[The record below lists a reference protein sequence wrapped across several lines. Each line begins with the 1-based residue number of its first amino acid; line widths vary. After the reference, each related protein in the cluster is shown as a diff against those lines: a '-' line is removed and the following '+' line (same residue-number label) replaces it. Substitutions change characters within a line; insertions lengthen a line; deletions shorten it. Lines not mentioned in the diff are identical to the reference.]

1 MNNPDQLTPIRV
13 RFAPSPTGYLH
24 VGGARTALFNYLLAR
39 STGGKFLLRIED
51 TDLERST
58 PEMVQAILDGL
69 TWLGLSWDGEPIF
82 QSENRP
88 THVAAANHLL
98 EEGKA
103 YRCFC
108 SKEILD
114 AKREKAEQEGRAYR
128 YDGTCRNLN
137 AEEIESRILKGEA
150 SVVRFKTPTEGVTR
164 FKDIV
169 RKQVDVTNSEIDDF
183 VILRSDGSPVYQL
196 AVVVDD
202 MAMEITHIIRGE
214 DHISNTPKQILL
226 YLALGGKPPK
236 FGHVPL
242 ILGADGKRLSKRHG
256 ATSVLAFSERGILP
270 EAMFNFLALLG
281 WSAKDNQEF
290 YQPEE
295 IIARFQPSGFNN
307 TGAVFDED
315 KLQWVNARHIR
326 QLDIQRLKQTVRPY
340 FIQND
345 LGDIY
350 DAAGEDFNTKALL
363 LLQEKMRTL
372 LEFVSFGK
380 YFWVDPVAYS
390 DEALERYFSD
400 PATLHNLEAIASGL
414 NDCAVFESSPI
425 EGVIRER
432 AETLNVKAAVLIHPV
447 RVALTGFHVSP
458 SLFDMMAVLG
468 KETCLRRLQNAVVY
482 LKK

>member
-1 MNNPDQLTPIRV
+1 MPDQTNPVRV

-24 VGGARTALFNYLLAR
+24 VGGARTALFNYLLAK

-51 TDLERST
+51 TDIERST

-69 TWLGLSWDGEPIF
+69 TWLGLSWNGEPVF
-82 QSENRP
+82 QSGNRP
-88 THVAAANHLL
+88 AHVAAANRLL
-98 EEGKA
+98 EASKA

-108 SKEILD
+108 SKESLET
-114 AKREKAEQEGRAYR
+114 KRAKAEQEGRAYR
-128 YDGTCRNLN
+128 YDGTCRNLTP
-137 AEEIESRILKGEA
+137 AEVASRITHGDA
-150 SVVRFKTPTEGVTR
+150 FVVRFKTPQEGVTR

-169 RKQVDVTNSEIDDF
+169 RKQVEVNNGEIDDF

-256 ATSVLAFSERGILP
+256 ATSVLAFSDRGILP

-290 YQPEE
+290 YRPAE

-307 TGAVFDED
+307 TGAVFDEE
-315 KLQWVNARHIR
+315 KLQWVNAQHIR
-326 QLDIQRLKQTVRPY
+326 QLDMHRLRESVRPY
-340 FIQND
+340 FIQHG
-345 LGDIY
+345 LGDVFTASG
-350 DAAGEDFNTKALL
+350 DDFNTKALT

-372 LEFVSFGK
+372 LEFVTFGK
-380 YFWVDPVAYS
+380 YFWVDPVSYS
-390 DEALERYFSD
+390 DEALERHFSD
-400 PATLHNLEAIASGL
+400 PATVDYLASIQAGLKVCQSFEPLAIETIVRETAENLG
-414 NDCAVFESSPI
+414 
-425 EGVIRER
+425 
-432 AETLNVKAAVLIHPV
+432 VKAAGLIHPI

-458 SLFDMMAVLG
+458 SLFDMMAILG
-468 KETCLRRLQNAVVY
+468 QETCLRRLRNAVVY
-482 LKK
+482 LQKN